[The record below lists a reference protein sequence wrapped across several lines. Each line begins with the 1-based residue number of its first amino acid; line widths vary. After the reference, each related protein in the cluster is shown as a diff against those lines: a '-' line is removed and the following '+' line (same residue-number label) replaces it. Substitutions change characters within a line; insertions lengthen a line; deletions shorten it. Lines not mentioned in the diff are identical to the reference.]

1 MWEKQISS
9 TCLYDGAILRVE
21 KDEVELEDGS
31 RSIRE
36 VVHNSG
42 GVAVLAIDA
51 QEQVIL
57 VKQFR
62 YPSKE
67 VLYELPG
74 GKQEA
79 GESIVEAG
87 MRELREETGYITRYP
102 RYFGYL
108 YPTVAYASEVIHL
121 VLAEHAVFLKQ
132 ELDEGEAVEVVRMP
146 LHEALRLIESNEIK
160 DAKTIIALL
169 KYRLLSDFYRNE

>member
-42 GVAVLAIDA
+42 GVAV
-51 QEQVIL
+51 
-57 VKQFR
+57 KQFR

-87 MRELREETGYITRYP
+87 MRELREETGYTTRHP

-132 ELDEGEAVEVVRMP
+132 ELDEGETVEVVRMP

>member
-51 QEQVIL
+51 QEKVIL
-57 VKQFR
+57 EMCIRDRCICYREKM
-62 YPSKE
+62 SK
-67 VLYELPG
+67 
-74 GKQEA
+74 
-79 GESIVEAG
+79 SWI
-87 MRELREETGYITRYP
+87 MILRIR
-102 RYFGYL
+102 
-108 YPTVAYASEVIHL
+108 S
-121 VLAEHAVFLKQ
+121 
-132 ELDEGEAVEVVRMP
+132 
-146 LHEALRLIESNEIK
+146 
-160 DAKTIIALL
+160 
-169 KYRLLSDFYRNE
+169 